1 MKRKSLLNCIVTIIH
16 VPVKKENK
24 IIIQVCKLDLLKD
37 KQVPYRSISVKKKKA
52 SCLLITLYLSEK
64 REIIYVNVLIKIFY
78 SKAESCMIPQTT

>member
-37 KQVPYRSISVKKKKA
+37 KQVPYRSISVKKKK
-52 SCLLITLYLSEK
+52 SKLLTNYLIFVREK
-64 REIIYVNVLIKIFY
+64 RNNLCKC
-78 SKAESCMIPQTT
+78 SN